1 MRPDRPLK
9 KYLPIAAFAAVALAS
24 LAMAAFAYI
33 ASEEAA
39 RIKFEATA
47 DDALNRIESRVNLH
61 LSLLRATDAFF
72 TTRAGDVAADE
83 FRTYFEALDIGN
95 NFEGLQGIG
104 MLGVGTPAQTA
115 ILEQEILRRQG
126 ISRSLFPATDADQ
139 RMPIILYE
147 PLRRPGMVGI
157 GYDMFSDPSR
167 RKAIV
172 AAIETGEPR
181 ATGKVLLGQMTS
193 GEVWPGFLIFS
204 PIEGQAGD
212 VAPAGMLYAA
222 FRAAN
227 LFKATLEKFPA
238 LPVHAEVFDGQV
250 AEDALLFKSEVAA
263 SPDMT
268 LSATRQLLV
277 AGMPWTIEFRPT
289 AEFSRPSSRAIPIVL
304 AIVGLALAFAIALVQ
319 RYQGKAY
326 DAVALLQ
333 QTAEQSLLDKDM
345 MLQEMKHR
353 IKNSITRVLAIA
365 RQTASGAKDI
375 GEFSES
381 FSARLQAMAA
391 SQDMLTRS
399 SWQKAD
405 LGELLRTELSQAFG
419 KDLPDGMLSGP
430 PVVLSETETQA
441 LGLTFHELATNA
453 LKYGE
458 VGTSAEALKVR
469 WSVNGRRLSMA
480 WQEASSGPVVKP
492 EKLGFGTRLIEMNIT
507 RELKGTIRRD
517 YLPDGLHIHIEI
529 PLEMKAR
536 SGQQKAT
543 PAGRPE

>member
-1 MRPDRPLK
+1 LK

-24 LAMAAFAYI
+24 LAMAAFAYV
-33 ASEEAA
+33 ASEKAA

-47 DDALNRIESRVNLH
+47 DDALNRIESRINLH
-61 LSLLRATDAFF
+61 LALLRATDAFF
-72 TTRAGDVAADE
+72 TTRGGDVAADE
-83 FRTYFEALDIGN
+83 FRTYFEALDIGR
-95 NFEGLQGIG
+95 NFEGLRGIG
-104 MLGVGTPAQTA
+104 MLGMGTPAQTA

-126 ISRSLFPATDADQ
+126 ISRSLFPATDAD
-139 RMPIILYE
+139 RRTPIMLYE
-147 PLRRPGMVGI
+147 PLVRPGMVGI
-157 GYDMFSDPSR
+157 GYDMFSDPAR
-167 RKAIV
+167 REAIV

-212 VAPAGMLYAA
+212 VSPAGILFAT

-227 LFKATLEKFPA
+227 LFKATLENFPA
-238 LPVHAEVFDGQV
+238 LPVHAEVFDGRV
-250 AEDALLFKSEVAA
+250 AEDTLLFKSEVAA
-263 SPDMT
+263 SPDMM
-268 LSATRQLLV
+268 LSTTRQLLV

-289 AEFSRPSSRAIPIVL
+289 AEFSRPSSGAIPIIL
-304 AIVGLALAFAIALVQ
+304 AIVGLTLAFAIALVQ
-319 RYQGKAY
+319 RYQGRAY

-365 RQTASGAKDI
+365 RQTASGARDI

-391 SQDMLTRS
+391 SQDLLTRS

-405 LGELLRTELSQAFG
+405 LGELLRIELSQAFG
-419 KDLPDGMLSGP
+419 KELPDGMLSGP
-430 PVVLSETETQA
+430 RVLLSEAATQA

-458 VGTSAEALKVR
+458 AGNSADSLKVI
-469 WSVNGRRLSMA
+469 WSVSGNLLSLS
-480 WQEASSGPVVKP
+480 WTESSNAPVVKP
-492 EKLGFGTRLIEMNIT
+492 EKVGFGTRLIEMNIT

-517 YLPDGLHIHIEI
+517 YLPDGLRIHIEI
-529 PLEMKAR
+529 PLEMKSR

-543 PAGRPE
+543 PAGKPE